1 MSVTYKFERFSF
13 EFKCLTAWDFLEIRE
28 PSLWETWEDEEDTH
42 LKEVQFVNIN
52 LSSVDF

>member
-28 PSLWETWEDEEDTH
+28 PSVWETWEDEEDTH

-52 LSSVDF
+52 LSLVDF